1 MRRLSTLPLFFVETR
16 SPVSQGVEKL
26 MSTVLDP
33 SSSVPGAAVE
43 RRKDIR
49 NIAIIAHVDHGKT
62 SLVDCLIKQS
72 GVFRDNQKMGTC
84 ILDSNDQERER
95 GITILAKNIAMMY
108 EGVRINIID
117 TPGHADFGGEVE
129 RVLKMADGA
138 LLLVD
143 AFEGPRPQTRFV
155 LQKALECGLSLMVVI
170 NKIDRPNCRP
180 DEVLSQTFD
189 LLVELGADDKTL
201 DFPYIFTSAING
213 YATHDPKNLGGDIRP
228 LLDMV
233 LEKIPGPEV
242 RPHDAL
248 QLMVTSLEWSK
259 YVGRIA
265 TGRIS
270 AGRIRTGQQI
280 ALLRGDGTKVLA
292 KVDQVQLYDNLGRT
306 DAAEAFAGDIVA
318 VIGIPDPEI
327 GDTIAD
333 PANPVALERI
343 AVDEPTLSMKFTI
356 NSSPLAGQH
365 GKFVTS
371 RHLRDRLYRE
381 LQSNVALRVEEMGDK
396 DSFKVSGRG
405 ILHLAVL
412 IETMRREGFELSVGK
427 PEVIIKEINGRR
439 HEPYELLVVD
449 VPSADLGPVMELVGA
464 RRGQATEMTTS
475 DTGLTHLE
483 FSIPARGLIGMRT
496 RMLNATR
503 GEAIMHHRFAEYRP
517 MEGDI
522 ATRQNGVLVSQESGK
537 TVAYALW
544 KLQERADLFVNPGED
559 VYEGMIVGENARDND
574 MTVNP
579 IREKKLTNIRSSGAD
594 DAILLRPPRD
604 ITLELAL
611 EYIEW
616 DEYVE
621 ITPQV
626 IRLRKVCLTENER
639 KRMHRG
645 K

>member
-1 MRRLSTLPLFFVETR
+1 
-16 SPVSQGVEKL
+16 
-26 MSTVLDP
+26 MSTVIETA
-33 SSSVPGAAVE
+33 SAASVDLPD
-43 RRKDIR
+43 RRHDIR

-72 GVFRDNQKMGTC
+72 GIFRDNQKVGTC

-95 GITILAKNIAMMY
+95 GITILAKNMAMMY

-155 LQKALECGLSLMVVI
+155 LQKALECGLKLLVVI

-189 LLVELGADDKTL
+189 LLVELGADDATL

-213 YATHDPKNLGGDIRP
+213 FATHDPQVQSGDIRP

-233 LEKIPGPEV
+233 LEKIPGPIV
-242 RPHDAL
+242 RPDDPL
-248 QLMVTSLEWSK
+248 QMMVTSLEWSK

-265 TGRIS
+265 TGRIW

-280 ALLRGDGTKVLA
+280 ALLRADGSKVTS
-292 KVDQVQLYDNLGRT
+292 KVDQVQLYNNLGRV
-306 DAAEAFAGDIVA
+306 DAAEACAGDIVA
-318 VIGIPDPEI
+318 VIGLPEPEI
-327 GDTIAD
+327 GDTVAD
-333 PANPVALERI
+333 PSNPVALERI
-343 AVDEPTLSMKFTI
+343 VVDEPTLSMKFTI

-371 RHLRDRLYRE
+371 RNLRERLFRE
-381 LQSNVALRVEEMGDK
+381 LQSNVALRVEEMEDK

-412 IETMRREGFELSVGK
+412 IESMRREGFELSVGK
-427 PEVIIKEINGRR
+427 PEVIIREINGRK
-439 HEPYELLVVD
+439 HEPFETLVID
-449 VPSADLGPVMELVGA
+449 VPTVDLGPVMELVGS
-464 RRGQATEMTTS
+464 RRGQARTMTTS
-475 DTGLTHLE
+475 ETGLTHLE
-483 FSIPARGLIGMRT
+483 FSIPARGLIGLRT
-496 RMLNATR
+496 RILNATR
-503 GEAIMHHRFAEYRP
+503 GEAIMHHRFHEYRP
-517 MEGDI
+517 LDGEI
-522 ATRQNGVLVSQESGK
+522 ASRLNGVLVSQETGK
-537 TVAYALW
+537 AVAYALW
-544 KLQERADLFVNPGED
+544 KLQDRADLFINPGDD
-559 VYEGMIVGENARDND
+559 VYEGMIIGENARDND
-574 MTVNP
+574 LTVNP
-579 IREKKLTNIRSSGAD
+579 IREKKLTNIRSAGAD
-594 DAILLRPPRD
+594 DAVLLRPPRD

-611 EYIEW
+611 EYIES

-621 ITPQV
+621 ITPRI
-626 IRLRKVCLTENER
+626 IRLRKIFRTENER
-639 KRMHRG
+639 KRQNRG

>member
-1 MRRLSTLPLFFVETR
+1 
-16 SPVSQGVEKL
+16 
-26 MSTVLDP
+26 MSTVID
-33 SSSVPGAAVE
+33 SSSTSATPTGDPI
-43 RRKDIR
+43 RRQDIR

-62 SLVDCLIKQS
+62 SLVDCLIRQS
-72 GVFRDNQKMGTC
+72 GVFRENQKVGTC
-84 ILDSNDQERER
+84 ILDSNDQEKER
-95 GITILAKNIAMMY
+95 GITILAKNIALNY
-108 EGVRINIID
+108 EGVRINVID

-129 RVLKMADGA
+129 RVLRMADGA

-155 LQKALECGLSLMVVI
+155 LQKALECGLALMVVI

-180 DEVLSQTFD
+180 DEVLSHTFD

-213 YATHDPKNLGGDIRP
+213 FATHDPKVQSGDIRP

-233 LEKIPGPEV
+233 LDKIPGPIV
-242 RPHDAL
+242 RPDDPL
-248 QLMVTSLEWSK
+248 QLMVTSLEWSR

-265 TGRIS
+265 TGRVL

-280 ALLRGDGTKVLA
+280 ALMRADGTRVMS
-292 KVDQVQLYDNLGRT
+292 KVDQVQLYDNLGRI
-306 DAAEAFAGDIVA
+306 DAVEAAAGEIVA
-318 VIGIPDPEI
+318 IVGLPDPEI
-327 GDTIAD
+327 GDTVAD
-333 PANPVALERI
+333 PQNPVALERI

-371 RHLRDRLYRE
+371 RHLRERLFRE

-427 PEVIIKEINGRR
+427 PEVIIKEVNGKK
-439 HEPYELLVVD
+439 HEPYEILVVD
-449 VPSADLGPVMELVGA
+449 VPSADLGPVMELVGS
-464 RRGQATEMTTS
+464 RRGQATQMTTS
-475 DTGLTHLE
+475 DTGLTHVE

-496 RMLNATR
+496 RMMNATR
-503 GEAIMHHRFAEYRP
+503 GEAIMHHQFSEYRQI
-517 MEGDI
+517 EGEMGS
-522 ATRQNGVLVSQESGK
+522 RPNGVLISQETGK
-537 TVAYALW
+537 TVGYALW

-579 IREKKLTNIRSSGAD
+579 VREKKLTNIRSAGAE
-594 DAILLRPPRD
+594 DAMLLRPPRE

-626 IRLRKVCLTENER
+626 IRLRKICLTETER
-639 KRMHRG
+639 KRQFRG
-645 K
+645 RPA

>member
-1 MRRLSTLPLFFVETR
+1 
-16 SPVSQGVEKL
+16 
-26 MSTVLDP
+26 MSIATP
-33 SSSVPGAAVE
+33 MIESSSGDVT
-43 RRKDIR
+43 RRTDIR

-62 SLVDCLIKQS
+62 SLVDCLIRQS
-72 GVFRDNQKMGTC
+72 GMFRDNQKMQEC
-84 ILDSNDQERER
+84 MLDSNDLERER

-155 LQKALECGLSLMVVI
+155 LQKALENGLKLMVVI
-170 NKIDRPNCRP
+170 NKIDRPDCRP

-189 LLVELGADDKTL
+189 LLVELGADDETL
-201 DFPYIFTSAING
+201 DFPYIFTSARDG
-213 YATHDPKNLGGDIRP
+213 YAVHDPTEREGDIRP

-242 RPHDAL
+242 RPHDPL
-248 QLMVTSLEWSK
+248 QLMVTSLEWSR

-265 TGRIS
+265 TGRIA
-270 AGRIRTGQQI
+270 AGRIRTGQQV
-280 ALLRGDGTKVLA
+280 ALMKKDDSVVRMKI
-292 KVDQVQLYDNLGRT
+292 DQVQLFDNLGRT
-306 DAAEAFAGDIVA
+306 DAEEASAGDIVA
-318 VIGIPDPEI
+318 VIGLNDPEI

-333 PANPVALERI
+333 IEAPVALERI
-343 AVDEPTLSMKFTI
+343 EVDEPTLSMRFTI

-371 RHLRDRLYRE
+371 RNLRERLFRE
-381 LQSNVALRVEEMGDK
+381 LQSNVALRVEETDDK

-405 ILHLAVL
+405 ILHLAIL

-427 PEVIIKEINGRR
+427 PEVIVREIEGKRC
-439 HEPYELLVVD
+439 EPYELLVVD
-449 VPSADLGPVMELVGA
+449 VPTADVGAVMELVGN
-464 RRGQATEMTTS
+464 RRAQAKEMTS
-475 DTGLTHLE
+475 TGTGMTHLE
-483 FSIPARGLIGMRT
+483 FSIPARGLIGLRT

-503 GEAIMHHRFAEYRP
+503 GEAIMHHRFEEYRP
-517 MEGDI
+517 IEGDI
-522 ATRQNGVLVSQESGK
+522 PARQNGVLVSQVSGK
-537 TVAYALW
+537 AVGYALW
-544 KLQERADLFVNPGED
+544 KLQERAEMFVRPGDD
-559 VYEGMIVGENARDND
+559 VYEGMLIGENSRDND
-574 MTVNP
+574 MVVNP
-579 IREKKLTNIRSSGAD
+579 VKEKKLTNVRSSGAD
-594 DAILLRPPRD
+594 DAIVLRPPRD
-604 ITLELAL
+604 MPLEAAL

-626 IRLRKVCLTENER
+626 IRLRKTYLTENER
-639 KRMHRG
+639 KRFAR